1 MLGCL
6 NGPKETQMT
15 ITLDLPDDLE
25 RELIAEAARLG
36 VPVSEYAAHLL
47 AQSQASNGHHEI
59 ATGADLVAYW
69 EREGVIGS
77 RPDIVDPA
85 AHARRLRA
93 DAERR
98 SA

>member
-1 MLGCL
+1 
-6 NGPKETQMT
+6 MT

-25 RELIAEAARLG
+25 RELAAEAARLG
-36 VPVSEYAAHLL
+36 VPVSEYAVRLL
-47 AQSQASNGHHEI
+47 AESKPSNGNPGI

-69 EREGVIGS
+69 EREGIVGS

-85 AHARRLRA
+85 THARRLRA
-93 DAERR
+93 EAERR